1 MATAAPAA
9 FFAQLGLRTAVACK
23 FLRENCLSA
32 PPCSLRYY
40 IPPISMSIAFA
51 STDSALRSKSLC
63 FATPLPFLDPRHAT
77 QKLSSPIRNFPAAS
91 ASASASASSSA
102 SSSSTSSTS
111 SRRRPRKTASAS
123 VPRRAAAAL
132 AISLGLLFQPGFAG
146 SAARAAG
153 EARANGGCGISTTA
167 DGEGRLGGRNGV
179 LVAKVKAKSQPT
191 TRRGLFG
198 RRKVVPVP
206 PQTAVQRVQSL
217 VVSAKEKLFVADDG
231 EHGGHAAAINDALIL
246 LGTTVAII
254 PIMQRLNTSPIL
266 GFLAAGIALG
276 PNGFALVSDVG
287 TSKALAELGVVFF
300 LFEMGLELSTS
311 KLKSLGS
318 DVFGLGTTQFVVSA
332 LLLGSVSMM
341 AGLPVQTAIV
351 VGAGL
356 ALSSSAFVL
365 QLLGERGEVGTRYG
379 RAAFGVL
386 LFQDLAVVPVLVLTP
401 LLAGSGGASAVMSA
415 VSVASAKA
423 AVALAFIV
431 LMGKTVLQP
440 VFRFVAKAKSQE
452 AFIAVILFTA
462 LGTSALTAGLGL
474 SDTLGAF
481 LAGVMLAE
489 TTFRHQVEADIKPF
503 RGLLLGLFFITVGF
517 SIDLGLAFANIGTV
531 ASLVIGLL
539 AIKAGVIAAGG
550 ALFGLST
557 GTAIRT
563 GLLLSQGGEFAFVI
577 FGLATQVG
585 VLPAELGQLLLLVV
599 ALSMALTPS
608 LAALGSKIASRM
620 ESQRGLIGVRK
631 EDADTADARDFVMVA
646 GFGRVGQ
653 SVCEMMDKK
662 LVRYVAFDQS
672 PSRVIEARSRGL
684 PVFFGDATRPE
695 LLKAAGVQR
704 ARAVV
709 VTLDDQAASL
719 RAVQSIRRE
728 FGPEL
733 QIFCRARDAKHQM
746 LLTSAG
752 ATAIVP
758 ELLEAS
764 LLLGGA
770 VLMAYGTPA
779 DEVNALITDSR
790 RSNVG
795 SIGTTS
801 QALSDMMGSSF
812 IVNGEE
818 SSEVEDPELVL
829 SKVTPEGALENADS
843 AVVPDGGRF
852 DVSTSEI
859 GDLISSSAE
868 AALLAALSSDNPVSA
883 VDGEKNGNVE
893 IASGSDDTVEH
904 VSHDSS
910 NDDEEN
916 IYATSDSDKAFE
928 RKNEDAGSDSGD
940 KKGGSSYLSS
950 L

>member
-1 MATAAPAA
+1 
-9 FFAQLGLRTAVACK
+9 
-23 FLRENCLSA
+23 
-32 PPCSLRYY
+32 
-40 IPPISMSIAFA
+40 
-51 STDSALRSKSLC
+51 
-63 FATPLPFLDPRHAT
+63 
-77 QKLSSPIRNFPAAS
+77 
-91 ASASASASSSA
+91 
-102 SSSSTSSTS
+102 
-111 SRRRPRKTASAS
+111 
-123 VPRRAAAAL
+123 
-132 AISLGLLFQPGFAG
+132 
-146 SAARAAG
+146 
-153 EARANGGCGISTTA
+153 
-167 DGEGRLGGRNGV
+167 
-179 LVAKVKAKSQPT
+179 
-191 TRRGLFG
+191 
-198 RRKVVPVP
+198 
-206 PQTAVQRVQSL
+206 
-217 VVSAKEKLFVADDG
+217 
-231 EHGGHAAAINDALIL
+231 
-246 LGTTVAII
+246 
-254 PIMQRLNTSPIL
+254 MQRLNTSPIL

-276 PNGFALVSDVG
+276 PNGFALVKDVG

-318 DVFGLGTTQFVVSA
+318 DVFGLGTLQFVVSA
-332 LLLGSVSMM
+332 LLIGSVSMI

-386 LFQDLAVVPVLVLTP
+386 LFQDLAVVPVIVLTP

-517 SIDLGLAFANIGTV
+517 SIDLHLAFNNIATV
-531 ASLVIGLL
+531 ASLVVGLL
-539 AIKAGVIAAGG
+539 SIKAGVIAAGG
-550 ALFGLST
+550 AIFGLST
-557 GTAIRT
+557 ATAIRT

-577 FGLATQVG
+577 FGLASQVG
-585 VLPAELGQLLLLVV
+585 VLPVELGQLLLLVV
-599 ALSMALTPS
+599 ALSMALTPA
-608 LAALGSKIASRM
+608 LAALGSRIASRM
-620 ESQRGLIGVRK
+620 EGKRGLIGVRK
-631 EDADTADARDFVMVA
+631 EDADTADATDFVMVA

-653 SVCEMMDKK
+653 TVCEMLDSK

-695 LLKAAGVQR
+695 LLKAAGVAR

-709 VTLDDQAASL
+709 ITLDDQAAAL

-728 FGPEL
+728 FGPDL

-746 LLTSAG
+746 LLSSAG

-770 VLMAYGTPA
+770 VLMEYGTPA
-779 DEVNALITDSR
+779 DEVNALITGNR

-795 SIGTTS
+795 DIGTTS
-801 QALSDMMGSSF
+801 SALSDMLGSSF
-812 IVNGEE
+812 IVKEDGKELSDDPQL
-818 SSEVEDPELVL
+818 SS
-829 SKVTPEGALENADS
+829 GAVAEKTEAS
-843 AVVPDGGRF
+843 TGAKAV
-852 DVSTSEI
+852 TSESA
-859 GDLISSSAE
+859 DTISSSAE
-868 AALLAALSSDNPVSA
+868 AALLAAMVTDTIQNVVKVKIDEDELLLDQDFYAAESSAEDA
-883 VDGEKNGNVE
+883 TKDAFEVD
-893 IASGSDDTVEH
+893 D
-904 VSHDSS
+904 
-910 NDDEEN
+910 EN
-916 IYATSDSDKAFE
+916 IYAGDITFLPQTKKESADSDS
-928 RKNEDAGSDSGD
+928 SDD
-940 KKGGSSYLSS
+940 RKGGSSYLSS